1 MKQTSKKDVLVLVG
15 LERNGPA
22 RSKQNREAV
31 AMKETRE
38 AHVCGRR

>member
-1 MKQTSKKDVLVLVG
+1 MKQTSEKDVLVLVG

-31 AMKETRE
+31 GMKETRE